1 MKEFITSYLTDVVDD
16 DFANTGLTD
25 RQIDEAAEYIWQRY
39 DCSEFY
45 EQVDQLLELF
55 LTKK

>member
-1 MKEFITSYLTDVVDD
+1 MKSFIASYLTDVVDD

-25 RQIDEAAEYIWQRY
+25 SQIEEATEYIWQRY
-39 DCSEFY
+39 DCSDFY
-45 EQVDQLLELF
+45 EQVDRLLELF

>member
-1 MKEFITSYLTDVVDD
+1 MDVADD

-25 RQIDEAAEYIWQRY
+25 SQIEEATEYIWQRY
-39 DCSEFY
+39 DCSDFY
-45 EQVDQLLELF
+45 EQVDRLLELF